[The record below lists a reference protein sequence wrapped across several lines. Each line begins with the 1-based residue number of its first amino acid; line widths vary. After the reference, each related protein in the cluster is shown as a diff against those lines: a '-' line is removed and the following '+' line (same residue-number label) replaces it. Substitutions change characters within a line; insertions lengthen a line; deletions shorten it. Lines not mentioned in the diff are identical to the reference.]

1 LRLDA
6 HFLGQKAGF
15 EAHSSAGRQSSPSRR
30 ASLRT
35 VIRLLSCLAIQLP
48 VVGGLAAADK
58 ISALRAEAEK
68 RVGISV
74 SIPST
79 RQLPDHQQQDVTF
92 EPLRVVESRGGD
104 AQAASLYLHAY
115 IDEFSKYPRSFLR
128 KVNVEWVA
136 FVKGLRVDEEPRAAT
151 YLRFYAPTTMAPRG
165 GMVYDVQQGATNQA
179 YVRRSLHHEFFHFI
193 DEGVQVR
200 GIEDADW
207 LALNPPGFKYT
218 GKMANFSQKLDHPA
232 PGIIT
237 AYSAKSSS
245 EDRAELFAALMDE
258 ETYPRLREI
267 AAADPVVRRKIRY
280 LIGFLER
287 IDPAMGSNYFRKRLG
302 KFWQPLTQSP

>member
-1 LRLDA
+1 M
-6 HFLGQKAGF
+6 
-15 EAHSSAGRQSSPSRR
+15 
-30 ASLRT
+30 RT
-35 VIRLLSCLAIQLP
+35 VIRLLGCLAIQLP
-48 VVGGLAAADK
+48 AVGGSAAADE
-58 ISALRAEAEK
+58 ISALRMEAEK

-79 RQLPDHQQQDVTF
+79 RQLPDLQQQDVTF

-104 AQAASLYLHAY
+104 ARAAALYLRAY
-115 IDEFSKYPRSFLR
+115 MDEFSKYPRSFLR

-136 FVKGLRVDEEPRAAT
+136 FVKGLRVDQEPRAAT
-151 YLRFYAPTTMAPRG
+151 YVRFYAPTTMAPRG
-165 GMVYDVQQGATNQA
+165 GMVYDVQQGATNPA

-200 GIEDADW
+200 GGENADW
-207 LALNPPGFKYT
+207 LAMNPPGFKYT
-218 GKMANFSQKLDHPA
+218 GKMANFSQELDHPA

-237 AYSAKSSS
+237 TYSAKSSA

-258 ETYPRLREI
+258 GTYPRLREI

-280 LIGFLER
+280 LVRFLER
-287 IDPAMGSNYFRKRLG
+287 VDPAMGGSYFRKRLG
-302 KFWQPLTQSP
+302 EYWQPLTQLP

>member
-1 LRLDA
+1 MHLIRAL
-6 HFLGQKAGF
+6 AG
-15 EAHSSAGRQSSPSRR
+15 
-30 ASLRT
+30 
-35 VIRLLSCLAIQLP
+35 LLSCLAIQLP
-48 VVGGLAAADK
+48 AAGGLAAADD
-58 ISALRAEAEK
+58 ISALRMEAEK

-79 RQLPDHQQQDVTF
+79 RQLPDHQQQGVTF

-104 AQAASLYLHAY
+104 AQAAALYLRAY
-115 IDEFSKYPRSFLR
+115 MDEFSKYPHSFLR
-128 KVNVEWVA
+128 KVNVEWVVL
-136 FVKGLRVDEEPRAAT
+136 VKGLRVGQEPRAAT
-151 YLRFYAPTTMAPRG
+151 YLRSYAPTTMAPRG
-165 GMVYDVQQGATNQA
+165 GMVYDVQQGAANRA

-200 GIEDADW
+200 GGENADW
-207 LALNPPGFKYT
+207 LAMNPPGFKYT
-218 GKMANFSQKLDHPA
+218 GEMANFSQKLDHPA

-237 AYSAKSSS
+237 AYSAKSSA

-280 LIGFLER
+280 LVRFLER
-287 IDPAMGSNYFRKRLG
+287 IDPAMGSAYFRKRLG
-302 KFWQPLTQSP
+302 EYWQPLTRSP

>member
-1 LRLDA
+1 LDPPFA
-6 HFLGQKAGF
+6 IRPPFAL
-15 EAHSSAGRQSSPSRR
+15 
-30 ASLRT
+30 T
-35 VIRLLSCLAIQLP
+35 IRLLSCLILQLP
-48 VVGGLAAADK
+48 AVSGLAAADE
-58 ISALRAEAEK
+58 ISALRMEAEK

-79 RQLPDHQQQDVTF
+79 RHLPDHHGPDVTF
-92 EPLRVVESRGGD
+92 GPLRVVESRGGD
-104 AQAASLYLHAY
+104 AQAAALYLRIYA
-115 IDEFSKYPRSFLR
+115 DEFSKYPRSFLR

-136 FVKGLRVDEEPRAAT
+136 FVKGLRVDQEPRAAT

-165 GMVYDVQQGATNQA
+165 GMVYDVQQGATNHA
-179 YVRRSLHHEFFHFI
+179 YVRRTLHHEFFHFI

-200 GIEDADW
+200 GGEDAAW
-207 LALNPPGFKYT
+207 LAMNPPGFQYT
-218 GKMANFSQKLDHPA
+218 GRMASFSRKLDHPA

-237 AYSAKSSS
+237 TYSAKSSP

-280 LIGFLER
+280 LIRFLER
-287 IDPAMGSNYFRKRLG
+287 IDPAMGGSYFRKRLG
-302 KFWQPLTQSP
+302 EYWQPLTRSP

>member
-1 LRLDA
+1 MHLIRAL
-6 HFLGQKAGF
+6 AG
-15 EAHSSAGRQSSPSRR
+15 
-30 ASLRT
+30 
-35 VIRLLSCLAIQLP
+35 LLSCLAIQLP
-48 VVGGLAAADK
+48 AAGGLAAADD
-58 ISALRAEAEK
+58 ISALRMEAEK

-79 RQLPDHQQQDVTF
+79 RQLPDHQQQGVTF

-104 AQAASLYLHAY
+104 AQAAALYLRAY
-115 IDEFSKYPRSFLR
+115 MDEFSKYPHSFLR
-128 KVNVEWVA
+128 KVNVEWVV
-136 FVKGLRVDEEPRAAT
+136 FVKGLRVGQEPRAAT
-151 YLRFYAPTTMAPRG
+151 YLRSYAPTTMAPRG
-165 GMVYDVQQGATNQA
+165 GMVYDVQQGAANRA

-200 GIEDADW
+200 GGENADW
-207 LALNPPGFKYT
+207 LAMNPPGFKYT
-218 GKMANFSQKLDHPA
+218 GEMANFSQKLDHPA

-237 AYSAKSSS
+237 AYSAKSSA

-280 LIGFLER
+280 LVRFLER
-287 IDPAMGSNYFRKRLG
+287 IDPAMGSAYFHKRLG
-302 KFWQPLTQSP
+302 EYWQPLTRSP